1 MPPSDQERRCA
12 DAICGS
18 LNEATHQAWTVAR
31 WLDDEYPNESS
42 PDVQLTDGNET
53 IAIEIKRLTDGR
65 IFHRHDR
72 HVQSLHRRLAPD
84 RDRSYFLIL
93 APTARLP
100 FPGAWL
106 PRIKKAIADSA
117 SGLQVGEEIVIRLP
131 RHSKLKY
138 YFDSEP
144 RVVECQHADDG
155 RVHMVSPEA
164 AGYFGLEDSD
174 EPGHQFLSE
183 ELRAAFERELGR
195 ACDASMR
202 DGQADVNWQEEWT
215 LRRLPDPP
223 AGSGGVHVQAA
234 TADFLESAAIE
245 SVTTAIDDAKKK
257 FVSMRWAD
265 RAAVALH
272 AGEQQSELA
281 LSAFKTAIGRLTV
294 ADVHPLDT
302 VFLVHGSQVAAYR
315 LVSREE

>member
-18 LNEATHQAWTVAR
+18 LNEATHQTWTVAR

-42 PDVQLTDGNET
+42 PDVLLTDGNET

-65 IFHRHDR
+65 IFHKHDR
-72 HVQSLHRRLAPD
+72 YVQSLHRRLAPD
-84 RDRSYFLIL
+84 RDRSHFLL
-93 APTARLP
+93 PAPTTRLP
-100 FPGAWL
+100 LPIAWL
-106 PRIKKAIADSA
+106 SRIKKAIADSA
-117 SGLQVGEEIVIRLP
+117 SGLQVGDEIALRLP
-131 RHSKLKY
+131 RHSRLKY
-138 YFDSEP
+138 YFNSEP
-144 RVVECQHADDG
+144 RVVECQHADAG
-155 RVHMVSPEA
+155 RVHVVFPEA
-164 AGYFGLEDSD
+164 AGYFGLEDGD

-202 DGQADVNWQEEWT
+202 DGQAEVNWHEEWT

-223 AGSGGVHVQAA
+223 AGRGGVHVQAA

-245 SVTTAIDDAKKK
+245 SVTTAIDGAKEK
-257 FVSMRWAD
+257 FVSTRWAD

-272 AGEQQSELA
+272 ADEQQSELS
-281 LSAFKTAIGRLTV
+281 LSAFETAVGRLTV
-294 ADVHPLDT
+294 ADVRPLDT
-302 VFLVHGSQVAAYR
+302 VFLVRGSHVAEYR
-315 LVSREE
+315 QVSREE